1 MKVVPPQGSSGPLR
15 FLVDEH
21 LGRLGR
27 HLRLPGFDT
36 ESAPSDLPG
45 GDLGD
50 QALVDLAKDSH
61 RVILTRDHG
70 LVERSRRAGVPAH
83 EVKSS
88 HPDEQFREVIAAFEV
103 RKLAASGVGFLTRC
117 LDCNSTVHR
126 MPRESAQG
134 RVPTDI
140 YESQDEFFCCQRCER
155 LYWKGSHYDR
165 MLEWLRRN
173 TQE

>member
-50 QALVDLAKDSH
+50 QKLVDHAKDSH
-61 RVILTRDHG
+61 RVLLTRDHG
-70 LVERSRRAGVPAH
+70 LVARAQKAGVSVHLVQAT
-83 EVKSS
+83 
-88 HPDEQFREVIAAFEV
+88 HPDEQFREVIAAFGV
-103 RKLAASGVGFLTRC
+103 RELAATAVGFLTRC
-117 LDCNSTVHR
+117 LECNATVHR
-126 MPRESAQG
+126 MPPESAQG
-134 RVPTDI
+134 RVPADI

-155 LYWKGSHYDR
+155 VYWKGSHYGR
-165 MLEWLRRN
+165 MVEWLKRH
-173 TQE
+173 TQP

>member
-1 MKVVPPQGSSGPLR
+1 MKVVPPQSSSGPLR

-36 ESAPSDLPG
+36 ESPGSELPG
-45 GDLGD
+45 GDEGD

-70 LVERSRRAGVPAH
+70 LVERARQAGVPVY
-83 EVKSS
+83 EVKSQ
-88 HPDEQFREVIAAFEV
+88 HPDEQFREVIAAFEL
-103 RKLAASGVGFLTRC
+103 RKLAASEVGFLTRC
-117 LDCNSTVHR
+117 LDCNSQVHR
-126 MPRESAQG
+126 MPRESAEG
-134 RVPTDI
+134 RVPADI
-140 YESQDEFFCCQRCER
+140 YASQDEFFCCQRCER

-165 MLEWLRRN
+165 MLEWLKRN